1 MRIVNSEFKIS
12 ATNPKQYPQDDLKEI
27 VLVGKSNVG
36 KSSFINTL
44 ANRKNLARTSSVPGK
59 TRLINYYKMISK
71 ISIDGTEENKDFYFV
86 DLPGYGFSQMSKQE
100 QITVGNFIEEYL
112 SKSKKISLIVFLIDI
127 RHDPTNNDKLMYDYI
142 IKQNIP
148 CVVVCNKADKLAPT
162 KVDLSHSRRGRKS
175 PEPPGETLRRVVF
188 FCEKN
193 TLGSRLR
200 CGNFRQ
206 CRKSSDNFR

>member
-71 ISIDGTEENKDFYFV
+71 ISVDGTEENKDFYFV

-162 KVDLSHSRRGRKS
+162 KVDQQVAHLQEILNPLHDLEFTPFS
-175 PEPPGETLRRVVF
+175 
-188 FCEKN
+188 CEKKIYN
-193 TLGSRLR
+193 ENILKIIEKAVLL
-200 CGNFRQ
+200 
-206 CRKSSDNFR
+206 